1 MQATSLQQEIFMIK
15 HFAFL
20 GAATSAVA
28 LALLTSPLF
37 TSPLSAQVVRL
48 KCEDADIPRLAY
60 FAIID
65 YGKKTLTVRNMD
77 SAGNTSNTGFDN
89 MPATV
94 SSDSIEAGR
103 QMRCGLV
110 RWILNR
116 RSGILLSSNPGEC
129 GGTSL
134 SKACVPYSAAPQ
146 KF

>member
-1 MQATSLQQEIFMIK
+1 MIK

-20 GAATSAVA
+20 GVATSAIA
-28 LALLTSPLF
+28 LALLTSPLL

-48 KCEDADIPRLAY
+48 KCEEANMPGAGYLAT
-60 FAIID
+60 ID
-65 YGKKTLTVRNMD
+65 YGKKTLTVRSLD
-77 SAGNTSNTGFDN
+77 SAGNSYDTGFDN

-94 SSDSIEAGR
+94 SSDSIDAGM
-103 QMRCGLV
+103 QMRCGFI

-116 RSGILLSSNPGEC
+116 RSGILISSHNTQSC

-134 SKACVPYSAAPQ
+134 SKPCVPYSAAPQ